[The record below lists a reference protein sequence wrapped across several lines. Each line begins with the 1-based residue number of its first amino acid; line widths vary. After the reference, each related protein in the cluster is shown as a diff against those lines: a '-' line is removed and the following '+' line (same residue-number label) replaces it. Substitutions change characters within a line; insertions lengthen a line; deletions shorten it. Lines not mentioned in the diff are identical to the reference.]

1 MCHASSLL
9 PAQQFVIG
17 GGQSV
22 RGYRQNVRSG
32 DNGLRFSVEDQIT
45 LDRDEVNNPSLLL
58 APFFDMGVIWN
69 HPDNPNELPSE
80 QFLAGLGLGLI
91 WLPELIPGLELRVD
105 YGLPLVSIDDRG
117 DNIQDSGFYFSV
129 RYGL

>member
-1 MCHASSLL
+1 M
-9 PAQQFVIG
+9 IG